1 MARTSQVVKSARST
15 DKVLRA
21 ALSLFSRQGFRAT
34 SMRQIARRARLSVGN
49 LYHHFGGKERIFEL
63 LLERYWEKLRDPDLR
78 LNRIF
83 FAARF
88 PEDLEEMAEAIA
100 EVVED
105 NAPYILLIYID
116 VIEFKGKHLR
126 EFYGGMPQRFADA
139 YGERCHLLRREG
151 LVGDVDPMVAVMIA
165 ARWFFY
171 FFTVERCFGVPM
183 HFGMSP
189 RKAVDEFI
197 RLLRFGLLRRSERPD
212 RKEQGNP
219 SQGH

>member
-116 VIEFKGKHLR
+116 VIEFKGKHLQ
-126 EFYGGMPQRFADA
+126 EFYSGMPDRFAEA
-139 YGERCHLLRREG
+139 YGETFARRKKACEF
-151 LVGDVDPMVAVMIA
+151 GDVDPMVGVMVA

-171 FFTVERCFGVPM
+171 FFTIEKCFGVPM
-183 HFGMSP
+183 HFGMTPDKSVREFSRILRLGLLP
-189 RKAVDEFI
+189 RK
-197 RLLRFGLLRRSERPD
+197 GG
-212 RKEQGNP
+212 RKEPGR
-219 SQGH
+219 